1 MAVEVLEPE
10 MRRTVS
16 RYGGVPVLLLGLALG
31 GCGSDS
37 PAPVTPAPASP
48 TPPAVGATVPLP
60 MAADE
65 RSLLDA
71 AYRID
76 VEAVEAVIDVFP
88 AEQRVQVW
96 SATTFRMRPGQTKPI
111 VHFQPAL
118 SGSEVALALNGEG
131 LDPRRE
137 DDARIFR
144 YDTSGQDS
152 VELQRDLPAGVSH
165 RLEASHTL
173 PLSDTFGRFFS
184 DVNDFEGHGNEVLFP
199 TLNVPHD
206 LARHVLVF
214 RVHSSPP
221 YRFVGSGLVT
231 ASQGSGVQEWRLDT
245 EREVAS
251 YTVMFFL
258 APDRDVV
265 VEERRIQ
272 GVDVRVLAS
281 AGGVAAEEAF
291 AQLETWIP
299 ELQTALGPFPMPRGI
314 SIVLTQEGGGME
326 YYGGTITSLRAL
338 RHEVFHMYYGC
349 STIATTYRDS
359 WWDEAINMWYELS
372 ASPTFPP
379 IVPEF
384 RSGIVGNRTPVTVGF
399 DRRAYDEGARII
411 QAVALEM
418 GGRAQGVAFLRQ
430 LHQRRLFDPF
440 TTVDLANEILAY
452 SGADFHERFGRWL
465 YNEAAGAA
473 GGGPYD
479 WIHRV
484 DMTPPATV
492 RSRYGR

>member
-1 MAVEVLEPE
+1 M
-10 MRRTVS
+10 MRRFS
-16 RYGGVPVLLLGLALG
+16 RYGGPSVVLLGLVLA

-37 PAPVTPAPASP
+37 PLPVMPAPPSP
-48 TPPAVGATVPLP
+48 TPAVGAAVPLP
-60 MAADE
+60 TTADE
-65 RSLLDA
+65 QSLLDG

-76 VEAVEAVIDVFP
+76 VELVEGVIDVFP
-88 AEQRVQVW
+88 AERQVRVW
-96 SATTFRMRPGQTKPI
+96 SATTFRMRPGQSRPI
-111 VHFQPAL
+111 VHFEPVL

-131 LDPRRE
+131 LDPRRD
-137 DDARIFR
+137 DDARVFR
-144 YDTSGQDS
+144 YDTSEQDS
-152 VELQRDLPAGVSH
+152 VELQRDLAPGVSH

-173 PLSDTFGRFFS
+173 PLSDAFGRFFS

-199 TLNVPHD
+199 TLNVPHE

-214 RVHSSPP
+214 RVHSTEP
-221 YRFVGSGLVT
+221 YSFVGSGLAT
-231 ASQGSGVQEWRLDT
+231 PAQGTGVQQWTLDT

-258 APDRDVV
+258 VPDRDVV
-265 VEERRIQ
+265 VEERRVR

-281 AGGVAAEEAF
+281 AGGVAVEEAF
-291 AQLETWIP
+291 AQLDPWLA
-299 ELQTALGPFPMPRGI
+299 ELQATLGPFPMPRGI
-314 SIVLTQEGGGME
+314 SIVLTEGGGGME

-372 ASPTFPP
+372 ADPTFPP
-379 IVPEF
+379 IFPEF

-418 GGRAQGVAFLRQ
+418 GGRARGAEFLRH

-440 TTVDLANEILAY
+440 TTVDLANEILAF

-465 YNEAAGAA
+465 YNEAGATA
-473 GGGPYD
+473 ATAPYD
-479 WIHRV
+479 WLHQV
-484 DMTPPATV
+484 DLTPSETV
-492 RSRYGR
+492 RRRYGR